1 MNISAHD
8 HEKRPKLLAPELSL
22 FKKKNYELNF
32 SPGESKKNPARR
44 KTGDKSR

>member
-1 MNISAHD
+1 MIMKKDQSFW
-8 HEKRPKLLAPELSL
+8 RQSL
-22 FKKKNYELNF
+22 VFSKKNYELNF